1 MGRPRTSRSTIKN
14 DPFATVI
21 PSPEPE
27 ASARAAVQVVSR
39 TARRRRAGENVDRP
53 AEPTPAPAVAQTQR
67 PSETNRSAGADQKM
81 QVLWCEPGEHEWE
94 RPSVPGRKPKTC
106 PTHV

>member
-1 MGRPRTSRSTIKN
+1 MFMVFRPVVGFLRWVSGRLFGSSGESQEPGG
-14 DPFATVI
+14 AT
-21 PSPEPE
+21 
-27 ASARAAVQVVSR
+27 
-39 TARRRRAGENVDRP
+39 GE
-53 AEPTPAPAVAQTQR
+53 PAPATAVAQTQR
-67 PSETNRSAGADQKM
+67 PSEPSRSAGADQKM